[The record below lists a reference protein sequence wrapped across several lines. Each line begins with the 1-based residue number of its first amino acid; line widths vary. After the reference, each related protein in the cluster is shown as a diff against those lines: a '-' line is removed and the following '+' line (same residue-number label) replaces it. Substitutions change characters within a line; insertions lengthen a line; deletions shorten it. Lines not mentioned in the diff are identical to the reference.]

1 MSNHTP
7 LGVDKS
13 FKKLYN
19 YIKNLNFLLYMDNN
33 MMNKEDMNM
42 SSSNT
47 PKIIGGIVAAVIL
60 LGGIGYLVNGQ
71 NAAQKAKD
79 EASAMMKKTEDA
91 AMMKKKEAEA
101 MMKKTEGDAMMKK
114 EDGTMMKK
122 EGEAMTSDA
131 MSKAGVFTTY
141 APDALTKTE
150 GHKNV
155 IFFSATW
162 CPTCQAT
169 NKDIQANLGN
179 IDPKLHILSADYDTS
194 TELKAKYGV
203 TMQHTFV
210 VVDGNGNLI
219 KKTNGLATVA
229 AINTYAFAQ

>member
-1 MSNHTP
+1 
-7 LGVDKS
+7 
-13 FKKLYN
+13 
-19 YIKNLNFLLYMDNN
+19 MDNN
-33 MMNKEDMNM
+33 TNKLNAG
-42 SSSNT
+42 T
-47 PKIIGGIVAAVIL
+47 ITAIIIGLVVA
-60 LGGIGYLVNGQ
+60 LGGIGFLVNGQ
-71 NAAQKAKD
+71 NAQKAKD

-91 AMMKKKEAEA
+91 AMMKKKETEA
-101 MMKKTEGDAMMKK
+101 MMKKEGDAMTKNA
-114 EDGTMMKK
+114 DGSMVKTD
-122 EGEAMTSDA
+122 GAMTKDT
-131 MSKAGVFTTY
+131 MSKAGIFTTY

-150 GHKNV
+150 GHKNI

-210 VVDGNGNLI
+210 EVDGSGNLI

-229 AINTYAFAQ
+229 AINAYAFPQ

>member
-1 MSNHTP
+1 
-7 LGVDKS
+7 
-13 FKKLYN
+13 
-19 YIKNLNFLLYMDNN
+19 
-33 MMNKEDMNM
+33 
-42 SSSNT
+42 
-47 PKIIGGIVAAVIL
+47 
-60 LGGIGYLVNGQ
+60 
-71 NAAQKAKD
+71 
-79 EASAMMKKTEDA
+79 MKKTEDA
-91 AMMKKKEAEA
+91 AMMKKKETEA

-114 EDGTMMKK
+114 E
-122 EGEAMTSDA
+122 EGAAMSKPAENMT

-141 APDALTKTE
+141 SPDALTKTE

-169 NKDIQANLGN
+169 NKDIQANLDK
-179 IDPKLHILSADYDTS
+179 IDPKLHILSADFDGS

-210 VVDGNGNLI
+210 EVDGSGNLI

-229 AINTYAFAQ
+229 AINSYAFPQ